1 MSSNLIAGSIE
12 VLNVRFEISDHYDA
26 IARRL
31 NKLI

>member
-1 MSSNLIAGSIE
+1 MSSNLIAGSTEISSF
-12 VLNVRFEISDHYDA
+12 RGEISDHYDA